1 MTDIALL
8 GIDIGT
14 SSTKTVIVRP
24 DGTVL
29 GLATQEYAVETPR
42 PGWAEQNPETW
53 LNAALDTMRR
63 ALIAADIPAGQVR
76 AIGLSG
82 QMHGTVCLDAHG
94 RALRPAIIWA
104 DQRSAAQVAEIEAR
118 IGRARLAAWTANP
131 LATGFMLATWL
142 WLRAHEPDGA
152 AATAHLLLPKDYV
165 RHRFTGEIGAEPSD
179 ASSTLLF
186 DTANRCWSAP
196 LLDALD
202 LDDRVLP
209 PVAASAA
216 IAGGLLP
223 EIATTTGLC
232 PGTPVIYGGSDQAMQ
247 AVGHGVVAPGA
258 LSSTIGTGGQLF
270 APIARP
276 AYDPQARLHCFC
288 HVMPDAWHLESAM
301 LAAGLSLKWLRDNVL
316 IGLTYQE
323 IADAAATIP
332 PGAEGLFFLPYLAGE
347 RTPHM
352 DPRAR
357 GSFVGLTLRHGR
369 AHIAR
374 AVMEGVVF
382 GMRQG
387 LALMLDLGVT
397 PERDVGH
404 GIIASGGATQHPLWL
419 QLQADM
425 FNRPLHQTTTVE
437 AAAVGAALLA
447 GVGVG
452 IYADVADAV
461 TQAVRYANTIVT
473 PDPENAAR
481 YAPLADTFATLYPAL
496 APTYHA
502 GWQVDSRRYT
512 VDGERDSPGC

>member
-1 MTDIALL
+1 MTNTALM

-24 DGTVL
+24 DGTLV
-29 GLATQEYAVETPR
+29 GLATHEYAVETPR

-53 LNAALDTMRR
+53 VQAALDTMRR
-63 ALIAADIPAGQVR
+63 ALMAADIPARQVR

-82 QMHGTVCLDAHG
+82 QMHGTVCLDVCG
-94 RALRPAIIWA
+94 CVLRPAIIWA
-104 DQRSAAQVAEIEAR
+104 DQRSAAQVAEVEAR
-118 IGRARLAAWTANP
+118 IGRERLAAWTANP

-142 WLRAHEPDGA
+142 WLREHEPDVA
-152 AATAHLLLPKDYV
+152 AAIAHLLLPKDYV
-165 RHRFTGEIGAEPSD
+165 RYRFTGEIGAEPSD

-186 DTANRCWSAP
+186 DTAHRCWSAP
-196 LLDALD
+196 LLEALD
-202 LDDRVLP
+202 LDAHVLP

-223 EIATTTGLC
+223 EVAAATGLC
-232 PGTPVIYGGSDQAMQ
+232 PDTPVIYGGSDQAMQ
-247 AVGHGVVAPGA
+247 AVGHGVVAPGV

-276 AYDPQARLHCFC
+276 AHDPQARLHCFY
-288 HVMPDAWHLESAM
+288 HVMPAVWHLESAM

-316 IGLTYQE
+316 AGSTYQE

-374 AVMEGVVF
+374 ALMEGVVF

-387 LALMLDLGVT
+387 LGLMRDLGVT
-397 PERDVGH
+397 PAR
-404 GIIASGGATQHPLWL
+404 IIASGGATQHPLWL

-425 FNRPLHQTTTVE
+425 FNRPLYQTKTVE

-452 IYADVADAV
+452 VYADVADAV
-461 TQAVRYANTIVT
+461 AQVVRYADVVVAPDPDTAVRYAS
-473 PDPENAAR
+473 
-481 YAPLADTFATLYPAL
+481 LADTFVALYPAL

-502 GWQVDSRRYT
+502 LW
-512 VDGERDSPGC
+512 

>member
-1 MTDIALL
+1 MTDIAFI

-14 SSTKTVIVRP
+14 SSTKTVIIRP
-24 DGTVL
+24 DGTIL
-29 GLATQEYAVETPR
+29 GLVTQEYAVETPR

-94 RALRPAIIWA
+94 RAPRPAIIWA
-104 DQRSAAQVAEIEAR
+104 DQRSAAQVAEVEAR
-118 IGRARLAAWTANP
+118 IGHERLVAWTANP

-142 WLRAHEPDGA
+142 WLREHEPDVA
-152 AATAHLLLPKDYV
+152 AAVAYLLLPKDYV
-165 RHRFTGEIGAEPSD
+165 RYRLTGEIGAEPSD

-186 DTANRCWSAP
+186 DTINRCWSAP
-196 LLDALD
+196 LLNALG
-202 LDDRVLP
+202 LDGHVLP

-223 EIATTTGLC
+223 EIAAATGLR
-232 PGTPVIYGGSDQAMQ
+232 PGTPVIYGGSDQTMQ
-247 AVGHGVVAPGA
+247 AVGHGVIAPGV

-270 APIARP
+270 APIVRP

-288 HVMPDAWHLESAM
+288 HVIPEMWHLESAM

-323 IADAAATIP
+323 TADAAAAIP

-347 RTPHM
+347 RTPYM

-369 AHIAR
+369 AHMAR

-397 PERDVGH
+397 PERIV
-404 GIIASGGATQHPLWL
+404 ASGGATQHPLWL

-425 FNRPLHQTTTVE
+425 FDRPLCRTTTVE

-447 GVGVG
+447 GVGAGV
-452 IYADVADAV
+452 YADVTDAVAQAVQYADAV
-461 TQAVRYANTIVT
+461 VT
-473 PDPENAAR
+473 PNAEHAAH
-481 YAPLADTFATLYPAL
+481 YASLADAFAALYPAL
-496 APTYHA
+496 RPTYHA
-502 GWQVDSRRYT
+502 LWA
-512 VDGERDSPGC
+512 

>member
-1 MTDIALL
+1 MAGVALM

-14 SSTKTVIVRP
+14 SSTKTVIVSL
-24 DGTVL
+24 DGKLL
-29 GLATQEYAVETPR
+29 GIAAQEYAVETPH

-53 LNAALDTMRR
+53 VSAALDTVRR
-63 ALIAADIPAGQVR
+63 ALVAADIAAGQVR

-104 DQRSAAQVAEIEAR
+104 DQRSAAQVAEVEAR
-118 IGRARLAAWTANP
+118 IGRERLVAWTANP

-142 WLRAHEPDGA
+142 WLREHEPDVA
-152 AATAHLLLPKDYV
+152 TATAHLLLPKDYV
-165 RHRFTGEIGAEPSD
+165 RYRLTGEIGAEPSD
-179 ASSTLLF
+179 ASSTSLF
-186 DTANRCWSAP
+186 DTANRRWSAP
-196 LLDALD
+196 LLDALS
-202 LDDRVLP
+202 LDARVLP

-223 EIATTTGLC
+223 EIAVATGLR

-247 AVGHGVVAPGA
+247 AVGHGVVAPGV

-288 HVMPDAWHLESAM
+288 HVMPEVWHLESAM
-301 LAAGLSLKWLRDNVL
+301 LAAGLSLKWLRDNVMM
-316 IGLTYQE
+316 GLTYQE
-323 IADAAATIP
+323 IADAAATVP

-347 RTPHM
+347 RTPYM

-357 GSFVGLTLRHGR
+357 GSFVGLTLRHGC
-369 AHIAR
+369 AHMAR

-397 PERDVGH
+397 PER
-404 GIIASGGATQHPLWL
+404 ILASGGATQHPLWL
-419 QLQADM
+419 HLQADM
-425 FNRPLHQTTTVE
+425 FNRPLYQTRTVE
-437 AAAVGAALLA
+437 ASAVGAALLA

-452 IYADVADAV
+452 VYADVADAV
-461 TQAVRYANTIVT
+461 AQAVRYSDVVVT
-473 PDPENAAR
+473 PDPDNAAR
-481 YAPLADTFATLYPAL
+481 YTTLAETFATLYPAL

-502 GWQVDSRRYT
+502 LWK
-512 VDGERDSPGC
+512 

>member
-1 MTDIALL
+1 MATPTLI

-14 SSTKTVIVRP
+14 SSAKTVMISP
-24 DGTVL
+24 DGALL
-29 GLATQEYAVETPR
+29 GMAAREYAVETPR

-53 LNAALDTMRR
+53 LEAALDTLRR
-63 ALIAADIPAGQVR
+63 AVVAADIPADQVQ
-76 AIGLSG
+76 AIGFSG

-104 DQRSAAQVAEIEAR
+104 DQRSAAQVAEVYAR
-118 IGRARLAAWTANP
+118 IGRAQLAAWTANP

-142 WLRAHEPDGA
+142 WLREHAADVA
-152 AATAHLLLPKDYV
+152 AATTYLLLPKDYV
-165 RHRFTGEIGAEPSD
+165 RYRFTGEIGAEPSD

-196 LLDALD
+196 LLAALALD
-202 LDDRVLP
+202 ARVLP
-209 PVAASAA
+209 PVFGSAA
-216 IAGGLLP
+216 VAGGLLP
-223 EIATTTGLC
+223 EIAAATGLR

-247 AVGHGVVAPGA
+247 AVGHGVVAPGV

-270 APIARP
+270 APSAQP

-288 HVMPDAWHLESAM
+288 HAMPDMWHLESAM
-301 LAAGLSLKWLRDNVL
+301 LAAGLALKWLRDSVMS
-316 IGLTYQE
+316 GLSYQA

-332 PGAEGLFFLPYLAGE
+332 PGAEGLFFQPYLAGE

-352 DPRAR
+352 DSRAR

-369 AHIAR
+369 AHMAR

-387 LALMLDLGVT
+387 LELMLDLGVA
-397 PERDVGH
+397 PER
-404 GIIASGGATQHPLWL
+404 IIASGGATQHPLWL

-425 FNRPLHQTTTVE
+425 FNHPLYQTRTVE

-447 GVGVG
+447 GVGSGV
-452 IYADVADAV
+452 YTDVADAAA
-461 TQAVRYANTIVT
+461 QAVRYADEVVT
-473 PDPENAAR
+473 PNPENVAR
-481 YAPLADTFATLYPAL
+481 YAALADTFAALYPAL

-502 GWQVDSRRYT
+502 LW
-512 VDGERDSPGC
+512 

>member
-1 MTDIALL
+1 MTDIALM
-8 GIDIGT
+8 GVDIGT
-14 SSTKTVIVRP
+14 SSTKTVVIRP
-24 DGTVL
+24 DGIIV

-53 LNAALDTMRR
+53 VEAALDTMRR
-63 ALIAADIPAGQVR
+63 ALAAADIPAGQVQ
-76 AIGLSG
+76 AVGLSG
-82 QMHGTVCLDAHG
+82 QMHGTVCLDA
-94 RALRPAIIWA
+94 RRRVLRPAIIWA
-104 DQRSAAQVAEIEAR
+104 DQRSAAQVAEVEAI
-118 IGRARLAAWTANP
+118 IGRERLAAWTANP

-142 WLRAHEPDGA
+142 CLREHEPDVA

-165 RHRFTGEIGAEPSD
+165 RYRFTGEIGTEPSD
-179 ASSTLLF
+179 AASTLLF
-186 DTANRCWSAP
+186 DTANRRWSAS

-202 LDDRVLP
+202 LDGRVLP

-223 EIATTTGLC
+223 EIALATGLH
-232 PGTPVIYGGSDQAMQ
+232 PGTPVVYGGSDQAMQ
-247 AVGHGVVAPGA
+247 AVGHGVVAPGV

-270 APIARP
+270 APIAHP

-288 HVMPDAWHLESAM
+288 HVIPDVWHLESAM
-301 LAAGLSLKWLRDNVL
+301 LAAGLSLKWLRDSVML
-316 IGLTYQE
+316 GFTYQE
-323 IADAAATIP
+323 IADIATTVD

-397 PERDVGH
+397 PDR
-404 GIIASGGATQHPLWL
+404 IIASGGATQHPLWL
-419 QLQADM
+419 HLQADM
-425 FNRPLHQTTTVE
+425 FNRPLYQTTTVE

-447 GVGVG
+447 GVGMGV
-452 IYADVADAV
+452 YVDVADAV
-461 TQAVRYANTIVT
+461 AQAVQYADAVVMPNA
-473 PDPENAAR
+473 ENAAR
-481 YAPLADTFATLYPAL
+481 YASLADTFAALYPAL

-502 GWQVDSRRYT
+502 IWNSV
-512 VDGERDSPGC
+512 

>member
-1 MTDIALL
+1 MTDLVL
-8 GIDIGT
+8 VGIDIGT
-14 SSTKTVIVRP
+14 SSTKTVIIRP
-24 DGTVL
+24 DGMLL
-29 GLATQEYAVETPR
+29 GLAAREYAVETPH

-53 LNAALDTMRR
+53 VEAALDTMRR
-63 ALIAADIPAGQVR
+63 ALMAANIPPGQAR

-82 QMHGTVCLDAHG
+82 QMHGTVCLDARG
-94 RALRPAIIWA
+94 RVLRPAIIWA
-104 DQRSAAQVAEIEAR
+104 DQRSAAQVVEVEAR
-118 IGRARLAAWTANP
+118 IGRERLAAWTANP

-142 WLRAHEPDGA
+142 WLRAHEPDVA

-165 RHRFTGEIGAEPSD
+165 RYRLTGEIGAEPSD

-186 DTANRCWSAP
+186 DTARRCWSAP

-202 LDDRVLP
+202 LDARVLP

-223 EIATTTGLC
+223 ESAALTGL
-232 PGTPVIYGGSDQAMQ
+232 PSGTPVIYGGSDQAMQ
-247 AVGHGVVAPGA
+247 AVGHGVVAPGV

-270 APIARP
+270 ASIAHP

-288 HVMPDAWHLESAM
+288 HVMPDIWHLESAM
-301 LAAGLSLKWLRDNVL
+301 LAAGLSLKWLRDNVMQD
-316 IGLTYQE
+316 LTYQE
-323 IADAAATIP
+323 IADAAATVP

-357 GSFVGLTLRHGR
+357 GSFVGLTLRHGQ

-397 PERDVGH
+397 PER
-404 GIIASGGATQHPLWL
+404 IIASGGATQHPLWL
-419 QLQADM
+419 HLQADL
-425 FNRPLHQTTTVE
+425 FNRPLYRTKTVE

-452 IYADVADAV
+452 VYADVTDAV
-461 TQAVRYANTIVT
+461 AQAVQHSDGVVT
-473 PDPENAAR
+473 PDPKNAAH
-481 YAPLADTFATLYPAL
+481 YASLADAFAALYPAL
-496 APTYHA
+496 APTYHKV
-502 GWQVDSRRYT
+502 W
-512 VDGERDSPGC
+512 

>member
-1 MTDIALL
+1 MTKTAFI

-14 SSTKTVIVRP
+14 SSTKTVVIRP

-29 GLATQEYAVETPR
+29 GLAAREYAVGTPR
-42 PGWAEQNPETW
+42 PGWAEQDPETW
-53 LNAALDTMRR
+53 VQAALDTMRR
-63 ALIAADIPAGQVR
+63 ALAAADIPEEQVQ

-82 QMHGTVCLDAHG
+82 QMHGTVCLDVRGH
-94 RALRPAIIWA
+94 ALRPAIIWA
-104 DQRSAAQVAEIEAR
+104 DQRSAAQVAEVEAR
-118 IGRARLAAWTANP
+118 IGRERLAAWTANP

-142 WLRAHEPDGA
+142 WLRAHEPDVVA
-152 AATAHLLLPKDYV
+152 DTVHLLLPKDYV
-165 RHRFTGEIGAEPSD
+165 RYRFTGEIGAEPSD

-186 DTANRCWSAP
+186 DTANHCWSAP

-202 LDDRVLP
+202 LDARVLP

-223 EIATTTGLC
+223 EIAVATGLC

-247 AVGHGVVAPGA
+247 AVGHGVVTPGV

-288 HVMPDAWHLESAM
+288 HVMPDVWHLESAM
-301 LAAGLSLKWLRDNVL
+301 LAAGLALKWLRDNVMR
-316 IGLTYQE
+316 GLTYQE
-323 IADAAATIP
+323 IADTAATVP

-397 PERDVGH
+397 PER
-404 GIIASGGATQHPLWL
+404 IIASGGATQHPLWL
-419 QLQADM
+419 HLQADM
-425 FNRPLHQTTTVE
+425 FNRPLYQTKTIE

-452 IYADVADAV
+452 VYTNVTDAV
-461 TQAVRYANTIVT
+461 AQAVRYADMVIT
-473 PDPENAAR
+473 PEPENAAH
-481 YAPLADTFATLYPAL
+481 YTSLADTFAALYPAL
-496 APTYHA
+496 APTYHML
-502 GWQVDSRRYT
+502 W
-512 VDGERDSPGC
+512 

>member
-1 MTDIALL
+1 MTNKVLM

-14 SSTKTVIVRP
+14 SSTKTVVIGL
-24 DGTVL
+24 DGTLL

-53 LNAALDTMRR
+53 VEAALDTMRR
-63 ALIAADIPAGQVR
+63 ALVAADISAEQVQ

-82 QMHGTVCLDAHG
+82 QMHGTVCLDRRG

-104 DQRSAAQVAEIEAR
+104 DQRSAAQVAEVEAR
-118 IGRARLAAWTANP
+118 IGRERLAAWTANP

-142 WLRAHEPDGA
+142 WLREHELDVVA
-152 AATAHLLLPKDYV
+152 DTAHLLLPKDYV
-165 RHRFTGEIGAEPSD
+165 RYRFTGEIGAEPSD

-196 LLDALD
+196 LLAALGLDA
-202 LDDRVLP
+202 RVLP
-209 PVAASAA
+209 PVVASAHV
-216 IAGGLLP
+216 AGGLLP
-223 EIATTTGLC
+223 EIAAATGLC
-232 PGTPVIYGGSDQAMQ
+232 LGTPVIYGGSDQAMQ

-270 APIARP
+270 APIAHP

-288 HVMPDAWHLESAM
+288 HVMPDMWHLESAM
-301 LAAGLSLKWLRDNVL
+301 LAAGLSLKWLRDNVMM
-316 IGLTYQE
+316 GLTYQE
-323 IADAAATIP
+323 IADAAATVP

-352 DPRAR
+352 DPHAR
-357 GSFVGLTLRHGR
+357 GGFIGLTLRHGR
-369 AHIAR
+369 AHMAR

-404 GIIASGGATQHPLWL
+404 GIVASGGATQHPLWL

-425 FNRPLHQTTTVE
+425 FNRPLYRTTTVE

-452 IYADVADAV
+452 VYADVADAV
-461 TQAVRYANTIVT
+461 SRVVRYADAVVM
-473 PDPENAAR
+473 PDPENVAR
-481 YAPLADTFATLYPAL
+481 YASLAETFTALYPAL
-496 APTYHA
+496 APTYNA
-502 GWQVDSRRYT
+502 LWT
-512 VDGERDSPGC
+512 

>member
-1 MTDIALL
+1 MTSDVLV

-14 SSTKTVIVRP
+14 SSTKTVITRP
-24 DGTVL
+24 DGTLL
-29 GLATQEYAVETPR
+29 GAAAREYAVETPH
-42 PGWAEQNPETW
+42 PGWAEQDPETW
-53 LNAALDTMRR
+53 VDAALDTMRR
-63 ALIAADIPAGQVR
+63 ALAAANISADHVQ

-82 QMHGTVCLDAHG
+82 QMHGTVCLDARG

-104 DQRSAAQVAEIEAR
+104 DQRSAAQVAEVEAR
-118 IGRARLAAWTANP
+118 IGREQLAAWTANP

-142 WLRAHEPDGA
+142 WLREHEPDVA

-165 RHRFTGEIGAEPSD
+165 RYRLTGEIGAEPSD

-196 LLDALD
+196 LLDALA
-202 LDDRVLP
+202 LDARVLP
-209 PVAASAA
+209 PVAVSSA
-216 IAGGLLP
+216 IAGVLLP
-223 EIATTTGLC
+223 EIAAATGLRAS
-232 PGTPVIYGGSDQAMQ
+232 TPVIYGGSDQAMQ
-247 AVGHGVVAPGA
+247 AVGHGVVAPGV

-270 APIARP
+270 APIGRP

-288 HVMPDAWHLESAM
+288 HVLPDMWHLESAI
-301 LAAGLSLKWLRDNVL
+301 LAAGLSLKWLRDNV
-316 IGLTYQE
+316 IPGLTYQDL
-323 IADAAATIP
+323 ADVAATIP
-332 PGAEGLFFLPYLAGE
+332 PGAEGLFFQPYLAGE

-352 DPRAR
+352 DPHAR

-369 AHIAR
+369 AHMAR

-387 LALMLDLGVT
+387 LSLMLDLGVT
-397 PERDVGH
+397 PER
-404 GIIASGGATQHPLWL
+404 IIASGGATQHPLWL
-419 QLQADM
+419 QLEADM
-425 FNRPLHQTTTVE
+425 FNRPLYQTTTVE

-452 IYADVADAV
+452 VYADVADAV
-461 TQAVRYANTIVT
+461 AQAVRYADAVVT

-481 YAPLADTFATLYPAL
+481 YALLADIFSALYPAL

-502 GWQVDSRRYT
+502 LWKSV
-512 VDGERDSPGC
+512 

>member
-1 MTDIALL
+1 MTTSALI

-14 SSTKTVIVRP
+14 SSTKTVVIGP
-24 DGTVL
+24 DGALLSV
-29 GLATQEYAVETPR
+29 AAREYAVETPR

-53 LNAALDTMRR
+53 VDAALDTMRR
-63 ALIAADIPAGQVR
+63 SLAAASISPDQVQ

-82 QMHGTVCLDAHG
+82 QMHGTVCLDARGHV
-94 RALRPAIIWA
+94 LRPAIIWA
-104 DQRSAAQVAEIEAR
+104 DQRAAAQVAEVYAR
-118 IGRARLAAWTANP
+118 IGREQLAAWTANP

-142 WLRAHEPDGA
+142 WLREHEPDVL

-165 RHRFTGEIGAEPSD
+165 RYRLTGEMGTEPSD
-179 ASSTLLF
+179 ASSTLCF
-186 DTANRCWSAP
+186 DTANRCWSAS
-196 LLDALD
+196 LLDVLGLD
-202 LDDRVLP
+202 ARVLP

-223 EIATTTGLC
+223 EIAAVTGLR

-247 AVGHGVVAPGA
+247 AVGHGVVAPGV

-270 APIARP
+270 APLPHP

-288 HVMPDAWHLESAM
+288 HVMPDMWHLESAM
-301 LAAGLSLKWLRDNVL
+301 LAAGLALKWLRDNVL

-323 IADAAATIP
+323 IADAAAMVP
-332 PGAEGLFFLPYLAGE
+332 AGAEGLFFAPYLAGE

-369 AHIAR
+369 AHMAR

-387 LALMLDLGVT
+387 LALMLDLGVA

-419 QLQADM
+419 RLQADM
-425 FNRPLHQTTTVE
+425 FNRPLYQTRTVE

-452 IYADVADAV
+452 VYANVADAV
-461 TQAVRYANTIVT
+461 AQAVRYADGVVMPN
-473 PDPENAAR
+473 PENAAR
-481 YAPLADTFATLYPAL
+481 YAELADTFAALYPAL

-502 GWQVDSRRYT
+502 LWS
-512 VDGERDSPGC
+512 SA

>member
-1 MTDIALL
+1 MTDVALM

-24 DGTVL
+24 DGALV
-29 GLATQEYAVETPR
+29 GLAAQEYAVDTPH
-42 PGWAEQNPETW
+42 PGRAEQNPETW
-53 LNAALDTMRR
+53 LEAALDTMRR
-63 ALIAADIPAGQVR
+63 ALVIADIPARQVQ

-82 QMHGTVCLDAHG
+82 QMHGTVCLDVHR

-104 DQRSAAQVAEIEAR
+104 DQRSAAQVAEVEAR
-118 IGRARLAAWTANP
+118 IGRERLAAWTANP

-142 WLRAHEPDGA
+142 WLREHEPGVVA
-152 AATAHLLLPKDYV
+152 AAAHLLLPKDYV
-165 RHRFTGEIGAEPSD
+165 RYRLTGEIGTEPSD

-196 LLDALD
+196 LLDALG
-202 LDDRVLP
+202 LDGRVLP

-223 EIATTTGLC
+223 EIAAATGLC

-247 AVGHGVVAPGA
+247 AVGHGVVAPGV

-288 HVMPDAWHLESAM
+288 HVLPGVWHLESAM
-301 LAAGLSLKWLRDNVL
+301 LAAGLSLKWLRDTMMP
-316 IGLTYQE
+316 GLTYQE
-323 IADAAATIP
+323 IADAAATVP
-332 PGAEGLFFLPYLAGE
+332 LGAEGLFFLPYLAGE

-369 AHIAR
+369 AHLAR

-387 LALMLDLGVT
+387 LALMLDLSVT
-397 PERDVGH
+397 PER
-404 GIIASGGATQHPLWL
+404 ILASGGATQHPLWL
-419 QLQADM
+419 HLQADM
-425 FNRPLHQTTTVE
+425 FNRPLYQTTTVE

-452 IYADVADAV
+452 VYADVADAV
-461 TQAVRYANTIVT
+461 AQAVRYADVVVT
-473 PDPENAAR
+473 PDAENVAH
-481 YAPLADTFATLYPAL
+481 YASLVDTFAALYPAL

-502 GWQVDSRRYT
+502 LWK
-512 VDGERDSPGC
+512 